1 MWKILTYSSTFEQEC
16 SRWVILD
23 YLPSVLLLLLF
34 IQFLPSTHK
43 HGFISW
49 SNYIVE
55 CYRLNEIF
63 KFRYKYLSFFER
75 SFYAIS
81 LLRKNYIR
89 TSFMALQNGVHWRSN
104 IYDSNGKILAFP
116 YPKDNHLLYLSA
128 SISKDEIH
136 LLLMLTLVSFKYNSV
151 LDCLSHIL
159 YHPVF
164 CRHSKHYTN
173 LFQTFQN

>member
-1 MWKILTYSSTFEQEC
+1 M
-16 SRWVILD
+16 
-23 YLPSVLLLLLF
+23 
-34 IQFLPSTHK
+34 
-43 HGFISW
+43 
-49 SNYIVE
+49 E
-55 CYRLNEIF
+55 CYSLNEIF

-89 TSFMALQNGVHWRSN
+89 TSFMALQNGN